1 MLYMKLFKVNSL
13 VITVEYLSFQAVNFK
28 QLQLKNPVISDNRV
42 FLLFQPFRLIGGVV
56 YFSE

>member
-42 FLLFQPFRLIGGVV
+42 FLLFQPFRLIESMV